1 MAGKISSLLDP
12 TRISLSLRSTE
23 RTAALNETAQL
34 MSSHPSITHFDSFYR
49 ELLARDRLET
59 TCIGHGI
66 ALPHARTEHVKSIV
80 LAVGRSPAGIPFDN
94 GHGANDAVHLL
105 FMIGTPK
112 NKPGDYLSVVSALCK
127 LFKDPANRAA
137 LTAAT
142 TPEEFIRGIAAAE
155 TKLGL

>member
-12 TRISLSLRSTE
+12 SRIALSLRSSE
-23 RTAALNETAQL
+23 RTAALNEVAQL
-34 MSSHPSITHFDSFYR
+34 ISSHPSVSNFDSFYR

-80 LAVGRSPAGIPFDN
+80 LAVGRSPAGIAFDN
-94 GHGANDAVHLL
+94 GHGTADSVHLM

-112 NKPGDYLSVVSALCK
+112 NKPGDYLAVVSALCK
-127 LFKDPANRAA
+127 LFKDPANREA
-137 LTAAT
+137 LTTATAPEQFIAAVV
-142 TPEEFIRGIAAAE
+142 AAE